1 MSKSTALSAGAL
13 IFSLV
18 LSGVAFAQ
26 EPYSVSGQASGSN
39 VEPST
44 AIQKENEGRSA
55 IVDAKRPNPETHR
68 PNGAGA
74 PGVEGSP
81 GTQSGR

>member
-1 MSKSTALSAGAL
+1 MSKSTALSAGVL

-26 EPYSVSGQASGSN
+26 EPYSVSGPANGST

-55 IVDAKRPNPETHR
+55 IVDSRRPDPETLR
-68 PNGAGA
+68 PHGAGA
-74 PGVEGSP
+74 AGVEGSP

>member
-1 MSKSTALSAGAL
+1 MSKSKALSAGVL

-26 EPYSVSGQASGSN
+26 EPYSVSGPANGSN

-55 IVDAKRPNPETHR
+55 IVDSRRQDPETLR
-68 PNGAGA
+68 PHGAGA
-74 PGVEGSP
+74 AGVEGSP

>member
-1 MSKSTALSAGAL
+1 MSKSTALSAGVL

-18 LSGVAFAQ
+18 LSSVAFAQ
-26 EPYSVSGQASGSN
+26 EPYSVSGPANGSN

-55 IVDAKRPNPETHR
+55 IVDSRRPDPETLR
-68 PNGAGA
+68 PHGAGA
-74 PGVEGSP
+74 TGVEGSP

>member
-1 MSKSTALSAGAL
+1 MSKSTALIAGVL

-26 EPYSVSGQASGSN
+26 EAYSVSGPASGSN

-44 AIQKENEGRSA
+44 AIQKENEA
-55 IVDAKRPNPETHR
+55 IVDARRPDPELLR
-68 PNGAGA
+68 PHGVGAA
-74 PGVEGSP
+74 GVEGSP

>member
-1 MSKSTALSAGAL
+1 MSKSTALSAGVL

-26 EPYSVSGQASGSN
+26 EPYSVSGPANGSN

-55 IVDAKRPNPETHR
+55 LVDSRRQDPETLR
-68 PNGAGA
+68 PHGR
-74 PGVEGSP
+74 
-81 GTQSGR
+81 SGRKPGPVGALIDR

>member
-1 MSKSTALSAGAL
+1 MSKSTALSAGVL

-18 LSGVAFAQ
+18 LSGLAFAQ
-26 EPYSVSGQASGSN
+26 EPYSVSGPASGSN

-55 IVDAKRPNPETHR
+55 IVDARRPDPELIR
-68 PNGAGA
+68 PHGVGAA
-74 PGVEGSP
+74 GVEGSP

>member
-1 MSKSTALSAGAL
+1 MSKSTALSAGVL
-13 IFSLV
+13 IFSL

-26 EPYSVSGQASGSN
+26 EPYSVSGPANGSN
-39 VEPST
+39 VDPST

-55 IVDAKRPNPETHR
+55 IVDSRRPDPETLR
-68 PNGAGA
+68 PHGAGA
-74 PGVEGSP
+74 AGVEGSP